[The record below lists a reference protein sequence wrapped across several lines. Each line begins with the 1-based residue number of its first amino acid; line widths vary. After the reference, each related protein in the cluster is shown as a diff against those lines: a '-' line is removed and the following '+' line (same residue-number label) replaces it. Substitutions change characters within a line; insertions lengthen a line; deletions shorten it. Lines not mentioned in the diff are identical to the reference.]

1 MIKEQSLL
9 IYCVVRIDRWPNG
22 VIDLI
27 LMCLKRVN
35 EPKAIFNSCEKLDF
49 CVAFL
54 QQWGTI
60 LTALHWFSNQPW
72 PFSWQKAGSKN
83 FYKGVFLFF
92 SGTAQTRLNVH
103 NLKYPSVFSVE
114 VFSPEKSLWVLRVL
128 HFQFCTK
135 WKDFVRRIMC
145 IIKIMRIKFPHISPP
160 IILAYIIVNK
170 ALFIPLFKLWVGIDS
185 LFHNMK

>member
-1 MIKEQSLL
+1 MNQRQSSTHVKSWIFVWLFCNSEVQFSQHFIDFPINHDHSVGKKQGQRIFIKEFF
-9 IYCVVRIDRWPNG
+9 YC
-22 VIDLI
+22 
-27 LMCLKRVN
+27 
-35 EPKAIFNSCEKLDF
+35 
-49 CVAFL
+49 
-54 QQWGTI
+54 
-60 LTALHWFSNQPW
+60 FSR
-72 PFSWQKAGSKN
+72 
-83 FYKGVFLFF
+83 
-92 SGTAQTRLNVH
+92 TAQTRLNVH

>member
-1 MIKEQSLL
+1 MNQRQSSTHVKSWIFVWLFCNSEVQFSQHFIDFPINHDHSVGKKQGQRIFIKEF
-9 IYCVVRIDRWPNG
+9 
-22 VIDLI
+22 
-27 LMCLKRVN
+27 
-35 EPKAIFNSCEKLDF
+35 FNC
-49 CVAFL
+49 
-54 QQWGTI
+54 
-60 LTALHWFSNQPW
+60 FSR
-72 PFSWQKAGSKN
+72 
-83 FYKGVFLFF
+83 
-92 SGTAQTRLNVH
+92 TAQTRLNVH